1 MKIGIS
7 TIHYAHNF
15 GAMLQAYAL
24 KRHCE
29 KCGCE
34 VIMTVG
40 YRMPKQQW
48 NPRKIDFSSIKSILL
63 YPKYIWKWFL
73 PKYIPIKRRELK
85 FEYFL
90 DKHLNDKHLLTGTTF
105 DVIIYGSDQIWSKFK
120 NGYDRI
126 WWGYDDLKTKKRI
139 SYAASM
145 GIVDIEE
152 SDEAFIKEALSHFD
166 AVSVREFDLYN
177 ALIEKK
183 LIDQSHIQLAIDP
196 TFLLHKDEWL
206 KITSPRLVKDP
217 YLFFYDFQ
225 EDEQTTTLVRE
236 IAKKKNLKIVRTTDG
251 IRANDGSDIYFT
263 AIGPAEFLSLLNYA
277 DFVFSSSFHGTA
289 FSIIFNKQF
298 AVRQVWNTN
307 RVKSLLAHVN
317 LCDRFVE
324 TKEQVEQMS
333 EIDYDLVGNKIS
345 CLLKDSYEFIN
356 NFVNLKEQF

>member
-48 NPRKIDFSSIKSILL
+48 NPRKIDFSSIKSILS

-90 DKHLNDKHLLTGTTF
+90 DKYLNDKHLLTGTTF

-166 AVSVREFDLYN
+166 AVSVREYDLYN

-183 LIDQSHIQLAIDP
+183 MIDKSRIQQVVDP
-196 TFLLHKDEWL
+196 TFLLSKEEWL
-206 KITSPRLVKDP
+206 KITSPRLVKSP

-263 AIGPAEFLSLLNYA
+263 AIGPTEFLSLVNYA

-298 AVRQVWNTN
+298 AVRQVCNTG
-307 RVKSLLAHVN
+307 RVKTLLANVN
-317 LCDRFVE
+317 LCDRFLE
-324 TKEQVEQMS
+324 TKEQIVQLN
-333 EIDYDLVGNKIS
+333 EIDYNLVNQVMGR
-345 CLLKDSYEFIN
+345 LLKDSYEFIN
-356 NFVNLKEQF
+356 NNVNLKE